1 MHSVWSWQKCQ
12 SEVKLFLFFS
22 QTAAAKNVAWPKPG
36 RSQSGIRHLIAAIYF
51 KTTCY
56 QASFYQSYFGD
67 IFSGSISS
75 GVVVKKL
82 VMCFDRAISR
92 FKVKMSCVIKEETEL
107 YNIVYPG
114 K

>member
-1 MHSVWSWQKCQ
+1 MSKWGKIGF
-12 SEVKLFLFFS
+12 FLFFS

-36 RSQSGIRHLIAAIYF
+36 RSQSGIRHLISAIYF
-51 KTTCY
+51 KTICY
-56 QASFYQSYFGD
+56 QASFSQSYFVD

-82 VMCFDRAISR
+82 VMCFDRAILLS
-92 FKVKMSCVIKEETEL
+92 KVKMSCVIKEETEL